1 MSTIPESFP
10 KGLSN
15 YDRETQTLD
24 VEFADGSIIRYFDI
38 DPRLAFLSSTN
49 ERRNSDFINFLK
61 QNDGKYGR
69 PQIKQE
75 VLREATES
83 LPEPGHNI
91 VVMGQ
96 QNGVTRQNSSSS
108 WLPAWSYKAEGGM
121 K

>member
-10 KGLSN
+10 KSFSN
-15 YDRETQTLD
+15 YDTETGILE
-24 VEFADGSIIRYFDI
+24 VEFADGSVIRYFDI
-38 DPRLAFLSSTN
+38 DARLAFLSPIN
-49 ERRNSDFINFLK
+49 ERRNSDFINFLR

-83 LPEPGHNI
+83 LPEPDQSG

-96 QNGVTRQNSSSS
+96 QNGVTRQNSSPT
-108 WLPAWSYKAEGGM
+108 WLPAWNGSATRG
-121 K
+121 